1 MRLSDIK
8 GERVFDVIAEIIGPV
23 ANIAATP
30 AAAEL
35 WKREPLPEGCDVKKE
50 LARRVKESIPALLRT
65 NKGELVTIMAAISG
79 EAREEYLAKLD
90 MLRLLRDMTE
100 LLTDES
106 FIGLFTS
113 AHPYAP
119 DARGGA
125 LSGAAREN
133 TPEG

>member
-8 GERVFDVIAEIIGPV
+8 GERVFDVIADVIGPI
-23 ANIAATP
+23 ACIAATP
-30 AAAEL
+30 AAAML
-35 WKREPLPEGCDVKKE
+35 WKREPVPAGCDVKAE

-65 NKGELVTIMAAISG
+65 NKNELVAIMAAISG
-79 EAREEYLAKLD
+79 ETREEYLAKLD
-90 MLRLLRDMTE
+90 MLRFLRDMTE

-113 AHPYAP
+113 ARSA
-119 DARGGA
+119 AS
-125 LSGAAREN
+125 SGSAREN